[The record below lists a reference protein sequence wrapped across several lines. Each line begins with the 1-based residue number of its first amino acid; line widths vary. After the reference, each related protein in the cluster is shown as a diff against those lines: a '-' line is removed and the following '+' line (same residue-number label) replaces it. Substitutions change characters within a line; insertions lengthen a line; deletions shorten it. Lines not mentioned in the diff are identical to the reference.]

1 MQILWR
7 SRLLMSFW
15 LILLAVSP
23 VLGQIQRGA
32 GLPRQVAGHV
42 RNARSGVPIVGAM
55 VELQSEAGEAIEQA
69 FVGSGGRFEFR
80 DLRPRRYYLV
90 ARAAGYRPS
99 FRIAAD
105 VTSMPQQS
113 VEIALQPSSDAAAE
127 QQARPGGLVGKQSLA
142 IPTKA
147 QQEFMQAQESLGKK
161 GDPSAA
167 IAHLQKAMG
176 VYPEYVEAHHLLGTL
191 YMDQGKW
198 PEAEKSLR
206 RAVELNN
213 RFAPAY
219 FALGALFNK
228 QHKPKEAVDTLSK
241 GLQLQP
247 NFWPGHVE
255 ISQAYFSL
263 GDRQHAKEHAL
274 RAHELRPEAA
284 ITHLILADTYVA
296 ENSYKEAKREYEH
309 FLERAPK
316 SPWTSKIEE
325 QIRQLDRVL
334 GHPPKASPAVA
345 PK

>member
-1 MQILWR
+1 MR
-7 SRLLMSFW
+7 GFSYRRLVIS
-15 LILLAVSP
+15 IALALVVTSP
-23 VLGQIQRGA
+23 TLGQIQRGPD
-32 GLPRQVAGHV
+32 LPRQIRGHV

-55 VELQSEAGEAIEQA
+55 VELQSEAGEAVEQA
-69 FVGSGGRFEFR
+69 IVGSGGRFEFR

-90 ARAAGYRPS
+90 ARAAGYRQN
-99 FRIAAD
+99 FRIAVD
-105 VTSMPQQS
+105 VTSFPQQT
-113 VEIALQPSSDAAAE
+113 VELALEPAPDAVEE
-127 QQARPGGLVGKQSLA
+127 QKAGPGGLVSKQSLT

-147 QQEFMQAQESLGKK
+147 QQEFSQAQQSWGKK
-161 GDPSAA
+161 GDHSAA

-176 VYPEYVEAHHLLGTL
+176 IYPEYVEAHHLMGTL

-198 PEAEKSLR
+198 PEAEGSLR
-206 RAVELNN
+206 RALELNQ
-213 RFAPAY
+213 RYAPSY

-228 QHKPKEAVDTLSK
+228 QRKPKEAVDTLSK
-241 GLQLQP
+241 GLELQP
-247 NFWPGHVE
+247 NFWPGHAE
-255 ISQAYFSL
+255 ICQAYFVL
-263 GDRQHAKEHAL
+263 GDQRHAKEHAL

-296 ENSYKEAKREYEH
+296 ENSYKEAKTEYEH

-334 GHPPKASPAVA
+334 SAQHPPAATV